1 MSGKIRIL
9 KADGTAFTPAAN
21 PAELALYSVH
31 EVTPVDNVCG
41 TSGLEPYSFGKA
53 HACSERYI
61 CGDLDTDFEKCLDAM
76 NCEMKTNMHRHTTA
90 DHSDKIAVFM
100 QQMIPHHKNAINM
113 AKSLLKQAD
122 AADIY
127 AAYDDP
133 DDPDDDEDD
142 KLTNILYDIIS
153 VQSYQVHQFRNYLG
167 ALDLLP
173 SDPNPGSTPT
183 PAPTPKLTTASTATP
198 TPTPTP
204 QPKTTDVSDS
214 TDSFATLLALSA
226 VGLALSI

>member
-9 KADGTAFTPAAN
+9 NADGTAFTPTAN
-21 PAELALYSVH
+21 PAELPLYSVH

-41 TSGLEPYSFGKA
+41 TSGLEPYSFGEA

-61 CGDLDTDFEKCLDAM
+61 CGDLNTDFEKCLDAM
-76 NCEMKTNMHRHTTA
+76 NCEMKTNMHSYTTA

-113 AKSLLKQAD
+113 AKSLLKQAP

-127 AAYDDP
+127 AAYEDPEAP
-133 DDPDDDEDD
+133 DDNGLE
-142 KLTNILYDIIS
+142 NILYDIIS

-214 TDSFATLLALSA
+214 TDSSATLLALSA

>member
-1 MSGKIRIL
+1 
-9 KADGTAFTPAAN
+9 
-21 PAELALYSVH
+21 
-31 EVTPVDNVCG
+31 
-41 TSGLEPYSFGKA
+41 
-53 HACSERYI
+53 
-61 CGDLDTDFEKCLDAM
+61 M
-76 NCEMKTNMHRHTTA
+76 NCEMKTNMHSYTTA

-113 AKSLLKQAD
+113 AKSLLKQVP